1 MLEDQHSPGLD
12 FVAGLKEKI
21 LFPFFLFSLVVNI
34 AFKIYIFNGLGI
46 ICLMSLQ

>member
-1 MLEDQHSPGLD
+1 MQVLEDQHSPVVD

-21 LFPFFLFSLVVNI
+21 LFPFFLVDVNI